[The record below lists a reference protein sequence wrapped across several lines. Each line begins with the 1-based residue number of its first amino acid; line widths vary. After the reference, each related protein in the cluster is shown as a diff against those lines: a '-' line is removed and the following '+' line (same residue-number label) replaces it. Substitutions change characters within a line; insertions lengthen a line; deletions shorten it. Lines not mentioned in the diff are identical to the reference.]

1 MSKSNVINA
10 YTFEIAQN
18 QKCMSIFQMEAEAA
32 QSMANNPAET
42 PVAPAETPIEQ
53 PTPNAEQP
61 ENQNPNPDAPNAN
74 SGSDGDRGQESA
86 EAPKGEQNQKS
97 FNDFLKESGLTEADL
112 AQFKEQKAKE
122 KQEAEKPLN
131 EQKRWASIVSKGIS
145 DGKITKEDVLKF
157 EEIAKAKDDELV
169 FQEFKKTYQTE
180 NSDLDEDELDEEVR
194 AAFDDQYNPRL
205 IKSEAEKIRSEMQG
219 KFNAIETEYQ
229 KREAVRDMEK
239 LHNTV
244 FAEAVKPSKEVVEID
259 GQKIE
264 IEIKPEITMDEVKQ
278 ALKSEQGSP
287 LLELMFNTFQ
297 NDKETSAEMFKG
309 FVENLAKQK
318 NYKESIVNATWKKAE
333 EHFKTVYSR
342 GSNAP
347 FGSQGNDTMDAGSG
361 GDGTQALI
369 DSMR

>member
-1 MSKSNVINA
+1 MSKSNVINDS
-10 YTFEIAQN
+10 TFEIAQN

-42 PVAPAETPIEQ
+42 PVAPTEKPIEQ
-53 PTPNAEQP
+53 QAPNAEQTQ
-61 ENQNPNPDAPNAN
+61 NQNPNPDAPNAD
-74 SGSDGDRGQESA
+74 SGSDGSEGQESA

-97 FNDFLKESGLTEADL
+97 LEDFLKESGLTEDDFKQL
-112 AQFKEQKAKE
+112 KEQKAKE

-131 EQKRWASIVSKGIS
+131 EQKRWASIVSKGIT

-157 EEIAKAKDDELV
+157 EQIANTKDEELV

-180 NSDLDEDELDEEVR
+180 NSDLDEDELEEEVR

-205 IKSEAEKIRSEMQG
+205 IKAEAEKIRSEMQG

-244 FAEAVKPSKEVVEID
+244 FAEAIKPLKEVVEIE

-264 IEIKPEITMDEVKQ
+264 IEIKPEITMDEVKK
-278 ALKSEQGSP
+278 ALKSEQGAP
-287 LLELMFNTFQ
+287 MLELMFNTFQ
-297 NDKETSAEMFKG
+297 KDKETSAELFKG

-333 EHFKTVYSR
+333 EHFKSVYSV
-342 GSNAP
+342 GAKAP
-347 FGSQGNDTMDAGSG
+347 FQANSQSPVDFG
-361 GDGTQALI
+361 GAVDGTQALI
-369 DSMR
+369 DSLR